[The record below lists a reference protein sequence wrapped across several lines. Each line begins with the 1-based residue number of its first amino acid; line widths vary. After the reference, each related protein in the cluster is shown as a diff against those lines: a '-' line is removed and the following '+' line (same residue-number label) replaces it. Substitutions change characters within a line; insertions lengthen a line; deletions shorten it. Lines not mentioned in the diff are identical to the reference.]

1 MLCANFAKRKIIS
14 PFPPNNMQSN
24 LLTQLEQVL
33 RQATDAS
40 FTDAEIHSH
49 IRETLR
55 QFKYPGITR
64 PSAELQVITRDM
76 IQPYLSD
83 GPSPFDYIP
92 SGFDDFD
99 RDFGGFVPGE
109 LSVIAGRPGMGKT
122 LLLNTLAVQ
131 LSRKVPVLMLPL
143 EQNAFLQS
151 MRIASVVTDI
161 SYADITRKTLTSAQ
175 KARLEQLDQE
185 MQAYQIRINDS
196 EFQTIS
202 ALENIIREEV
212 QQHGVRV
219 VCIDYLQMLSD
230 SWRNNARAAELGFIC
245 LRLHGIAREL
255 GVTIIATSQLSR
267 GPEYRGGCK
276 RPMMVDI
283 RDSGIIEQEC
293 DRVMFLYRPEYYAIR
308 EDEMGNNLSGVA
320 EWIIVKNRVGKTGTV
335 SLSYD
340 QNMTRFLPFAGHKNE
355 VKINSGRLFEL
366 DSERDAPF

>member
-1 MLCANFAKRKIIS
+1 
-14 PFPPNNMQSN
+14 MQSN

-40 FTDAEIHSH
+40 FTDAEVHSH

-55 QFKYPGITR
+55 QYRYPGIVR
-64 PSAELQVITRDM
+64 PTAELPVITRDF

-83 GPSPFDYIP
+83 SPSRFDYIP

-99 RDFGGFVPGE
+99 RDFGGFAPGE

-151 MRIASVVTDI
+151 LRIASVVTDI
-161 SYADITRKTLTSAQ
+161 SYADITQKNLTSAQ
-175 KARLEQLDQE
+175 KARLDQLDKE

-196 EFQTIS
+196 DFHTIS
-202 ALENIIREEV
+202 ALENVIREEV

-219 VCIDYLQMLSD
+219 VCIDYLQLLSD
-230 SWRNNARAAELGFIC
+230 SWRNNVRAAELGFIC
-245 LRLHGIAREL
+245 LRLHAIAREL
-255 GVTIIATSQLSR
+255 GVVIIATSQLSR
-267 GPEYRGGCK
+267 GPEYRGGGK

-293 DRVMFLYRPEYYAIR
+293 DRVMFLYRSEYYAIR
-308 EDEMGNNLSGVA
+308 EDEMGNNLCGVA
-320 EWIIVKNRVGKTGTV
+320 EWMVAKNRVGKTGSV
-335 SLSYD
+335 LLSYD
-340 QNMTRFLPFAGHKNE
+340 HNMTRFLPFAGYKNE

-366 DSERDAPF
+366 DSDNDAPF